1 MKSVDMGHYPEVSVK
16 ALYADYAER
25 PAIKPYLPPKLHKGR
40 QCDKDYFF
48 TIVNSICEGEVAA
61 IMNHANQQRN
71 AVDEVDLQKE
81 SISMTQEWQEMMSQF
96 PWASVSTLISLTLM
110 TFL

>member
-40 QCDKDYFF
+40 QCDKEYFF
-48 TIVNSICEGEVAA
+48 TIVNSICEGEVSA

-71 AVDEVDLQKE
+71 AVDEGDLQKE
-81 SISMTQEWQEMMSQF
+81 SISMTQEWQEMMS
-96 PWASVSTLISLTLM
+96 
-110 TFL
+110 